1 MQLSWLRPILW
12 FRKIEQWMRELRI
25 TWLLSDVQM
34 ELRDT
39 CKVQGMLKVNFEML
53 SGFPPFHDMVKPVS
67 DNTVN

>member
-1 MQLSWLRPILW
+1 
-12 FRKIEQWMRELRI
+12 MRELRI

-53 SGFPPFHDMVKPVS
+53 SGFSPFHDMVKPVS